1 MKHTY
6 TAVVESA
13 DSCRN
18 RSVNKNSVGSDFFVS
33 GTKNILP
40 TPEQVADIDA
50 KILSDVRTFDVLL
63 IDTCELMS
71 PGLSI
76 ILSQYADTWHTDKT
90 KLSITPS
97 VLVELLHNCRSKT
110 PATQQDALRGWQHI
124 GSPEYLDLF
133 TTYPPGSINTH
144 ADTNL
149 LDAARALKFQHEKN
163 VLVLTSDKKL
173 TGDIFNACCTNSV
186 VKLGGKVQVL
196 YIDKLTGKLMRYH
209 KSRLEELVDEVV
221 LPEWHLIGE
230 PSPKPGLERYFH
242 DAIFNASALIDSCS
256 LKYVIGNRAS
266 LFMKNLKKTQAL
278 RPGQKFTVV
287 STSLYDQNI
296 REIVETMPQMFNIIQ
311 AAHPGMRE
319 EDAIHQAILDTSA
332 TCRDKHI
339 LLISNKPKR
348 YETIARKLPTCHHM
362 KEFWGCFIDPKTGL
376 LIKSNTQKDSDNLSA

>member
-1 MKHTY
+1 MKY
-6 TAVVESA
+6 SSTAVVGST

-33 GTKNILP
+33 GNKDMLP
-40 TPEQVADIDA
+40 SPEQVAAIDA
-50 KILSDVRTFDVLL
+50 KILSDVRTSDVIL

-71 PGLSI
+71 PGLPI
-76 ILSQYADTWHTDKT
+76 LLSQYAETWRADKT

-97 VLVELLHNCRSKT
+97 VLVELFRNCDHKT
-110 PATQQDALRGWQHI
+110 PSTQQDALRGWQLI
-124 GSPEYLDLF
+124 GTTEYRGLF
-133 TTYPPGSINTH
+133 STYPPGSINTH

-173 TGDIFNACCTNSV
+173 TCDIFNACCTKSV

-209 KSRLEELVDEVV
+209 KSRLEELVDEVE

-242 DAIFNASALIDSCS
+242 DAIFNASVIIDSCS
-256 LKYVIGNRAS
+256 LKYVFGNRPS

-278 RPGQKFTVV
+278 RPDQKFMVV
-287 STSLYDQNI
+287 STSLYDSTI
-296 REIVETMPQMFNIIQ
+296 CEAVKAMPQMFNIIQ

-319 EDAIHQAILDTSA
+319 EDAIHQAVIDMSA
-332 TCRDKHI
+332 TCRDLHI

-348 YETIARKLPTCHHM
+348 YETIARKLPTCHYM
-362 KEFWGCFIDPKTGL
+362 KEFWGCFIEPNTGL
-376 LIKSNTQKDSDNLSA
+376 LLKSNTKKDSANFFA

>member
-1 MKHTY
+1 MSYINTP
-6 TAVVESA
+6 VVEST

-33 GTKNILP
+33 GNKEALLS
-40 TPEQVADIDA
+40 PEQLADIDA
-50 KILSDVRTFDVLL
+50 KILDDLRAFDVTL

-71 PGLSI
+71 PGLPI
-76 ILSQYADTWHTDKT
+76 LLSQCADTWRTDKT

-97 VLVELLHNCRSKT
+97 VLVELFRNCDHKT
-110 PATQQDALRGWQHI
+110 PSTQQDALRGWQLI
-124 GSPEYLDLF
+124 GTTEYRDLF
-133 TTYPPGSINTH
+133 STYPPGSINTH

-173 TGDIFNACCTNSV
+173 TCDIFNACCTKSV

-242 DAIFNASALIDSCS
+242 DAIFNASVIIDSCS
-256 LKYVIGNRAS
+256 LKYVVGNRPS

-278 RPGQKFTVV
+278 RPDQKFMVV
-287 STSLYDQNI
+287 STSLYDSTI
-296 REIVETMPQMFNIIQ
+296 CEAVKAMPQMFNIIP
-311 AAHPGMRE
+311 AAHPGMNE
-319 EDAIHQAILDTSA
+319 ENAIHQAVLDMSA
-332 TCRDKHI
+332 TCRDMHI
-339 LLISNKPKR
+339 LLISNKRER
-348 YETIARKLPTCHHM
+348 YKSIARKLPTCHHM
-362 KEFWGCFIDPKTGL
+362 KEFWGCFIDQNTGL
-376 LIKSNTQKDSDNLSA
+376 LLKSNSKKASANISA

>member
-1 MKHTY
+1 MNY
-6 TAVVESA
+6 FSTAVVGSI

-33 GTKNILP
+33 GNKNMLP
-40 TPEQVADIDA
+40 SPEQVAAIDA
-50 KILSDVRTFDVLL
+50 KILSDVRTSDVIL

-71 PGLSI
+71 PGLPI
-76 ILSQYADTWHTDKT
+76 LLSQYAETWRADKT

-97 VLVELLHNCRSKT
+97 VLVELFRNCDHKT
-110 PATQQDALRGWQHI
+110 PSTQQDALRGWQLI
-124 GSPEYLDLF
+124 GTTEYRDLF
-133 TTYPPGSINTH
+133 STYPPGSINTH

-149 LDAARALKFQHEKN
+149 LDAARALKFQNEKN

-173 TGDIFNACCTNSV
+173 TCDIFNACCTKSV

-221 LPEWHLIGE
+221 LPEWHLIGD
-230 PSPKPGLERYFH
+230 PSPKAGLERYFH
-242 DAIFNASALIDSCS
+242 DAIFNASVIIDSCS
-256 LKYVIGNRAS
+256 LKYVVGNRPS

-278 RPGQKFTVV
+278 RPDQKFTVI
-287 STSLYDQNI
+287 STSLYDQDI
-296 REIVETMPQMFNIIQ
+296 SKIVETMPQMFNIIQ

-376 LIKSNTQKDSDNLSA
+376 LIKSNTQKDSANLSA